1 MRFSQV
7 ARIHESLHLGGAKR
21 AALSHISEREEAAF
35 VYHLFY
41 PQQRIMTKGD
51 LTARFAREVGVFVDV
66 VYDILQEDSL
76 PLALAQESSKSTSQG
91 WSIENAMGVMELVK
105 EGAMG
110 ILEAAHKMD
119 EMEAR
124 LFWKHIVGEH
134 APITPRAYVICLGV
148 NEQIPIDVMKR
159 HTTTK
164 DDLEVIDKIFNDP
177 SSFDAPFRWH
187 EEPNLAL
194 TPRRYLP
201 FHPHDD
207 VQRMVDYNGGLY
219 QRILSNGATK
229 MLYVLPEPDG
239 SRLVWRDRSG
249 GITSGGIA
257 PNDEWLPKGPIIL
270 ETATKE
276 GVIHV
281 YDVVMPR
288 YPDYTLEERLNAFSE
303 HIANFPNA
311 PLIVHHPL
319 KIDKM
324 SELVSTFA
332 ADTNDS
338 LLRFPSMAAFDPF
351 KSGGFVLLTSQAKA
365 ILRLHSIRKVTGDEV
380 KIMASCLDGYDD
392 FIPVIET
399 EVTGDALNHLLQ
411 TVSRMSSLVPDTQ
424 WQEIES
430 EIVIPVSMIV
440 PTVTLPFV
448 IGDIIQDA
456 YVLEVRE
463 DLGISDIT
471 QYVDLLHRSGD

>member
-1 MRFSQV
+1 MFSQV
-7 ARIHESLHLGGAKR
+7 ARIHESLLLGGGKR
-21 AALSHISEREEAAF
+21 AALSHISEREEAAL
-35 VYHLFY
+35 VYHLFF

-66 VYDILQEDSL
+66 VYDVLQENSL
-76 PLALAQESSKSTSQG
+76 PFALAQESSKSSSQG
-91 WSIENAMGVMELVK
+91 WTIENAMGVMELIK
-105 EGAMG
+105 EDAIG
-110 ILEAAHKMD
+110 ILDVAHKMD

-148 NEQIPIDVMKR
+148 NEQIPIDVMKN
-159 HTTTK
+159 HTATK
-164 DDLEVIDKIFNDP
+164 DDLEVIEKIFNDP
-177 SSFDAPFRWH
+177 SSFDAPFRWN

-207 VQRMVDYNGGLY
+207 AQRVVDYNGGLY
-219 QRILSNGATK
+219 QRVLSNGATK

-270 ETATKE
+270 ETATKD

-288 YPDYTLEERLNAFSE
+288 YPDYTLKERLDVFSE
-303 HIANFPNA
+303 HIAAFPDA
-311 PLIVHHPL
+311 PVTVHSPL

-324 SELVSTFA
+324 SELVSTM
-332 ADTNDS
+332 DDDS
-338 LLRFPSMAAFDPF
+338 LLRFPDTGAFDPF
-351 KSGGFVLLTSQAKA
+351 KSGGFVLLSSQAKVT
-365 ILRLHSIRKVTGDEV
+365 LRLHSIRKVTGDKTEIKV
-380 KIMASCLDGYDD
+380 SCLDGYDD
-392 FIPVIET
+392 FIPVVMAD
-399 EVTGDALNHLLQ
+399 VTGDAQNHLHQ
-411 TVSRMSSLVPDTQ
+411 TVSRMSSLVLDGQ
-424 WQEIES
+424 WKEIEA
-430 EIVIPVSMIV
+430 EIVIPLSMIV
-440 PTVTLPFV
+440 PSVTLPFA

-471 QYVDLLHRSGD
+471 QYVDLVHRSDG

>member
-1 MRFSQV
+1 MFSQV
-7 ARIHESLHLGGAKR
+7 ARIHESLHLGGPKR
-21 AALSHISEREEAAF
+21 AALSYINEREEATLI
-35 VYHLFY
+35 YHLFY

-66 VYDILQEDSL
+66 VYDILKENSL
-76 PLALAQESSKSTSQG
+76 PLALAQESNKSTSQG
-91 WSIENAMGVMELVK
+91 WSIDKAMGMMELIK
-105 EGAMG
+105 EDAIG
-110 ILEAAHKMD
+110 ILDVAHKMD

-124 LFWKHIVGEH
+124 LFWKHIVGER

-148 NEQIPIDVMKR
+148 NELIPIDVMKR
-159 HTTTK
+159 HTTTR

-194 TPRRYLP
+194 TPRRYFP

-207 VQRMVDYNGGLY
+207 VQRVVDYNGGLY
-219 QRILSNGATK
+219 QRILSSGATK

-270 ETATKE
+270 ETASKD

-281 YDVVMPR
+281 YDVIMPR
-288 YPDYTLEERLNAFSE
+288 YPDYTLEERLTVFSE
-303 HIANFPNA
+303 HIADFPDA
-311 PLIVHHPL
+311 PLIVHQPS

-324 SELVSTFA
+324 SELISTLESDA
-332 ADTNDS
+332 
-338 LLRFPSMAAFDPF
+338 LLRFPSTAAFDPF
-351 KSGGFVLLTSQAKA
+351 KSGGFVLMTSQAKA
-365 ILRLHSIRKVTGDEV
+365 ILRLHSIRKVTGDRTEIKV
-380 KIMASCLDGYDD
+380 SCLDGFDD
-392 FIPVIET
+392 FIPVVMA
-399 EVTGDALNHLLQ
+399 EVTGDTQNHLHQ
-411 TVSRMSSLVPDTQ
+411 TVSRMTSLTPDEQ

-430 EIVIPVSMIV
+430 EIVIPLSMIV
-440 PTVTLPFV
+440 PSMTLPFA

-471 QYVDLLHRSGD
+471 QYVDLLHRSDD

>member
-7 ARIHESLHLGGAKR
+7 ARIHESLRLGKPKR

-41 PQQRIMTKGD
+41 PQQRIMSKGD
-51 LTARFAREVGVFVDV
+51 LTARFAKEVGVFVDV
-66 VYDILQEDSL
+66 VYDILQENSL

-124 LFWKHIVGEH
+124 LFWKHIVGER
-134 APITPRAYVICLGV
+134 ACITSRAYVICLGV
-148 NEQIPIDVMKR
+148 NEHIPIDVMKK
-159 HTTTK
+159 HATTK

-207 VQRMVDYNGGLY
+207 IQRVVDYNGGLY

-281 YDVVMPR
+281 YDVIMPR
-288 YPDYTLEERLNAFSE
+288 YPDYSLEERLNVFSE
-303 HIANFPNA
+303 HIANFPSA
-311 PLIVHHPL
+311 PLTVHHPL
-319 KIDKM
+319 KIDKI
-324 SELVSTFA
+324 SELVSTI
-332 ADTNDS
+332 DDDS
-338 LLRFPSMAAFDPF
+338 LLRFPSMLAFDPF

-365 ILRLHSIRKVTGDEV
+365 ILRLHSIRKVTGDITEI
-380 KIMASCLDGYDD
+380 KTSCLDGYDD
-392 FIPVIET
+392 FISVVMAD
-399 EVTGDALNHLLQ
+399 VTGDARNHLHQ
-411 TVSRMSSLVPDTQ
+411 TVSRMSSIMPNEQ

-430 EIVIPVSMIV
+430 EIVIPISMIV
-440 PTVTLPFV
+440 PPVTLPFA

-456 YVLEVRE
+456 HVLEVRE

-471 QYVDLLHRSGD
+471 QYVDLLHEGDN